1 MKYTAFALLA
11 GFVLDMLF
19 GDPRWLYHPVCVIG
33 NLIAALEKRIRS
45 IFPKSKKVSCG
56 EARLRPR
63 LYALH
68 AA

>member
-33 NLIAALEKRIRS
+33 NLIAALEKHIS
-45 IFPKSKKVSCG
+45 
-56 EARLRPR
+56 
-63 LYALH
+63 
-68 AA
+68 